1 MPLFG
6 GTAAGNR
13 WGCSSRG
20 STAAQRATADGKPTL
35 NRPQPELGGRL
46 RVSQRRDRYINRN
59 MYLLSRVGCRQ
70 SFTGTNMLDGAAVT
84 HRTSMFKRRYLEST
98 RSWLRPSGSTSA
110 GSGEAVAGVACIS
123 SYVTASTAGNTAV
136 GSLKVRNP
144 PTFARSFTARSTKP
158 PPSTTN
164 GSKWSGGAP
173 TLVGAALLFAGGFFG
188 AQLLNG
194 AGPSSDNVSNS
205 AGSPP
210 GNNKPSGCRLHNT
223 HSCSPS
229 LSQISQLAET
239 LGEARQSWQ
248 IATHTQTEIP
258 F

>member
-1 MPLFG
+1 MDDLRKARGSPFYKRGAYQEGLELVGEENDPSLSPSLALALFG
-6 GTAAGNR
+6 CKISPQCAFWGN
-13 WGCSSRG
+13 GSRESVG
-20 STAAQRATADGKPTL
+20 MQQPGIDATAAQRATADGKPTL

-46 RVSQRRDRYINRN
+46 RVSQRRERYINRN

-84 HRTSMFKRRYLEST
+84 YRTSTFKRRYLEST

-136 GSLKVRNP
+136 GSLKVRNR

-173 TLVGAALLFAGGFFG
+173 TLVGAALLFAGAFFG

-194 AGPSSDNVSNS
+194 AGPSSDNVS
-205 AGSPP
+205 
-210 GNNKPSGCRLHNT
+210 T
-223 HSCSPS
+223 
-229 LSQISQLAET
+229 
-239 LGEARQSWQ
+239 
-248 IATHTQTEIP
+248 
-258 F
+258 